1 MPDTEEEI
9 KSSHQ
14 INLCIISSAP
24 SYDATTQIH
33 QRLLV
38 EWSAAG
44 WGGGGKGN
52 LCEGLIQG
60 CSVSFKIWGSYHSHP
75 SVSKKYP
82 PPIYNY
88 KG

>member
-9 KSSHQ
+9 KSSNQ

-44 WGGGGKGN
+44 WGGEERG
-52 LCEGLIQG
+52 
-60 CSVSFKIWGSYHSHP
+60 
-75 SVSKKYP
+75 
-82 PPIYNY
+82 IYVR
-88 KG
+88 G

>member
-9 KSSHQ
+9 KVLTKLTYVLFQ
-14 INLCIISSAP
+14 AP
-24 SYDATTQIH
+24 LHMMLQLRYTRGCWLSGLQQA
-33 QRLLV
+33 
-38 EWSAAG
+38 
-44 WGGGGKGN
+44 GKGN

>member
-33 QRLLV
+33 QRLLA
-38 EWSAAG
+38 EWSQQQA
-44 WGGGGKGN
+44 GKGN

-60 CSVSFKIWGSYHSHP
+60 YSVSFKIWGSYHSHP